1 MALWNV
7 VRRALLWSSACAGGI
22 LILIMTVAR
31 PVQAAEG
38 VTIVSQTVN
47 CDSIGVTYTVVG
59 AVAGE
64 SAALTAY
71 QGGVPVGSAT
81 GPGYP
86 DGTYSVTIP
95 ISPPQ
100 PEGTLMYVLISV
112 GAASNEGAYTPCSGG
127 GGATPSS
134 PPGAGGPVENWEGY
148 TDGRLNPDPGEY
160 YSVWCAFDRVEVWR
174 GVPEAE
180 LLKQIPLADVISL
193 SVGGTLDLGDFMTL
207 VRDGEDT
214 VTIYGSNGNA
224 APEPGSKA
232 FSLSECVARNGG
244 PPEPPA
250 GEGDGTSDSEE
261 GSGGY
266 STASSTSS
274 GYSLVDLFWLL
285 NNIYN
290 TSICLSMLPGAVLSV
305 PAVARRR
312 GDRPAS
318 GGPDRRGNRPSG

>member
-1 MALWNV
+1 MALLNV
-7 VRRALLWSSACAGGI
+7 VRRALLWSGACAGGV

-59 AVAGE
+59 AVAEE

-71 QGGVPVGSAT
+71 QGSVPVGSAT

-100 PEGTLMYVLISV
+100 PEGTSMYVLISV
-112 GAASNEGAYTPCSGG
+112 GAASDEGAYTPCSGG
-127 GGATPSS
+127 GGGPSS
-134 PPGAGGPVENWEGY
+134 SNPGSGGPAENWEGY

-160 YSVWCAFDRVEVWR
+160 YSVWCVFDRVEVWR

-180 LLKQIPLADVISL
+180 LLKQIPLADVASL

-207 VRDGEDT
+207 VRHSEDT

-244 PPEPPA
+244 LPEPPA
-250 GEGDGTSDSEE
+250 GDGEVAAGSEE
-261 GSGGY
+261 GSGDH
-266 STASSTSS
+266 STAGATYSSLS
-274 GYSLVDLFWLL
+274 VIDVILFLCPSA
-285 NNIYN
+285 
-290 TSICLSMLPGAVLSV
+290 TFMLMGVLSV

-312 GDRPAS
+312 GNRPAS
-318 GGPDRRGNRPSG
+318 GGPGHRGNRPPS